1 MIGID
6 TNLLVRYLTQDD
18 PAQSKKASLVIEKAL
33 AGEAGLFINHIVLCE
48 VMWVLGRAY
57 GFPRPTLGDVVEGI
71 LQGKQFQ
78 IEDKPTAWQALNDF
92 RASRADYA
100 DCLMGAKNRK
110 AGCTTTLTLDRAT
123 SALSTFS
130 PL

>member
-18 PAQSKKASLVIEKAL
+18 PAQSKKASAVIEKAL
-33 AGEAGLFINHIVLCE
+33 AGESGVFINHVVLCE
-48 VMWVLGRAY
+48 VVWVLDRAY
-57 GFPRPTLGDVVEGI
+57 GFPRATLGNVLEKI
-71 LQGKQFQ
+71 LQGKQFE

-92 RASRADYA
+92 KSSRADYA
-100 DCLMGAKNRK
+100 DCLIGTKNRK

>member
-18 PAQSKKASLVIEKAL
+18 PAQSKKASAVIEKAL
-33 AGEAGLFINHIVLCE
+33 AGESGVFINHVVLCE
-48 VMWVLGRAY
+48 VVWVLDRAY
-57 GFPRPTLGDVVEGI
+57 GFPRVTLGDVLEKI
-71 LQGKQFQ
+71 LQGKQFE

-92 RASRADYA
+92 KSSKADYA
-100 DCLMGAKNRK
+100 DCLIGVKNRK

>member
-18 PAQSKKASLVIEKAL
+18 PAQSKKASAVIEKAL
-33 AGEAGLFINHIVLCE
+33 AGESGVFINHVVLCE
-48 VMWVLGRAY
+48 VVWVLDRAY
-57 GFPRPTLGDVVEGI
+57 GFPRVTLGDLLEKI
-71 LQGKQFQ
+71 LQGKQFE

-92 RASRADYA
+92 KSSKADYA
-100 DCLMGAKNRK
+100 DCLIGAKNRK

>member
-18 PAQSKKASLVIEKAL
+18 PAQSKKASAVIEKAL
-33 AGEAGLFINHIVLCE
+33 AGESGVFINHVVLCE
-48 VMWVLGRAY
+48 VVWVLDRAY
-57 GFPRPTLGDVVEGI
+57 GFPRVTLGDVLEKI
-71 LQGKQFQ
+71 LQGKQFE

-92 RASRADYA
+92 KSSKADYA
-100 DCLMGAKNRK
+100 DCLIGAKNRK